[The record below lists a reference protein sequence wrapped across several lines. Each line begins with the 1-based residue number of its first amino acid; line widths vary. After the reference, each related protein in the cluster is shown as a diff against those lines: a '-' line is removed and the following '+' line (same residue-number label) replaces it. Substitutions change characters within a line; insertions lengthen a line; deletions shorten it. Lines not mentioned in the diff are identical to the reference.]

1 MKILMVCLGN
11 ICRSPIAEGIMIEKL
26 KKYNIHFQIDSA
38 GTGGWHVG
46 SAPDNR
52 SIKVASENGID
63 ISNQV
68 CRAITNED
76 YEDYD
81 YLFAMDTSI
90 YKTLNER
97 SPGLEYL
104 SKIKLI
110 CDINENYDGSSDEN
124 MNVPDPYTGELNDF
138 RIVFRM
144 LDLLCEKWAGK
155 LIKSHS

>member
-11 ICRSPIAEGIMIEKL
+11 ICRSPLAEGIMIEKL

-46 SAPDNR
+46 SAPDKR

-63 ISNQV
+63 ISNQL

-76 YEDYD
+76 YEEYD

-97 SPGLEYL
+97 SPRIEYL
-104 SKIKLI
+104 AKLKLI
-110 CDINENYDGSSDEN
+110 CDINEDYDGSNHDK
-124 MNVPDPYTGELNDF
+124 MTVPDPYTGELNDF
-138 RIVFRM
+138 RIVYRM
-144 LDLLCEKWAGK
+144 LDLLCEKWAEK
-155 LIKSHS
+155 LIKRHS